1 MLVLKST
8 QDTLL
13 NSPPN
18 IAPGSTQKYVP
29 PSRAQTNWRH
39 LVSKAKQASKTPTK
53 NDQEVPTKGL
63 NSNEVF
69 PDTTDNSSPVKQDS
83 SIAQNME
90 DNNILDP
97 ILDFVSNLFS
107 TKPSDLPKP
116 TPLDFQNSIRDP
128 ELAEENGLKTKFPL
142 EEEEGNVDK
151 NTPVKNDLLPDVGQ
165 PDNDSS
171 RSGDQTVP
179 KIQQQPPKEIGS
191 GVQDKKQEDGNTI
204 ISEDEDNTKTPEN
217 KEIKQEKSEV
227 KEELPQNEK
236 SSKTYSSFGIST
248 NLFLFSSLHLRESTY
263 TMYPGLFGWGGLE
276 PHGAPS

>member
-1 MLVLKST
+1 
-8 QDTLL
+8 
-13 NSPPN
+13 
-18 IAPGSTQKYVP
+18 
-29 PSRAQTNWRH
+29 
-39 LVSKAKQASKTPTK
+39 
-53 NDQEVPTKGL
+53 
-63 NSNEVF
+63 
-69 PDTTDNSSPVKQDS
+69 
-83 SIAQNME
+83 ME

-227 KEELPQNEK
+227 KEELPKNEK
-236 SSKTYSSFGIST
+236 SKEEKPKPHDEPISESKEYKPEVQDENPCQKPPVSPRI
-248 NLFLFSSLHLRESTY
+248 
-263 TMYPGLFGWGGLE
+263 
-276 PHGAPS
+276 

>member
-1 MLVLKST
+1 
-8 QDTLL
+8 
-13 NSPPN
+13 
-18 IAPGSTQKYVP
+18 
-29 PSRAQTNWRH
+29 
-39 LVSKAKQASKTPTK
+39 
-53 NDQEVPTKGL
+53 
-63 NSNEVF
+63 
-69 PDTTDNSSPVKQDS
+69 
-83 SIAQNME
+83 ME

-116 TPLDFQNSIRDP
+116 TPLDVQNLIRDP
-128 ELAEENGLKTKFPL
+128 ELAEEKGLKTKYPL
-142 EEEEGNVDK
+142 EKEGNVDK

-227 KEELPQNEK
+227 KEELPKNEKSKEEKPKTHDEPISENKEHKPEVQDENKELKELPQNEK
-236 SSKTYSSFGIST
+236 SKEEKPKTHDEPISESKEYKPEVQDENPCQKPPVSPRI
-248 NLFLFSSLHLRESTY
+248 
-263 TMYPGLFGWGGLE
+263 
-276 PHGAPS
+276 